1 MHTPICGG
9 PHDTNICTS
18 TSASEQVEAVDYQR
32 NSNFNAYG
40 QNQRSNNNWKQGE
53 GWNNSHNDGYQAQR
67 QYNYGQKPA
76 YGQTDKNRLM
86 YNQNQ
91 GNGNQMTQF
100 RPQYDSQ
107 LDFTQQRRD
116 DIREVDERLT
126 RTIMEHKNDHANL
139 KQEITQEIRQEISSL
154 RQESKATIKIIE
166 NQISQM
172 FKMMSDRH
180 Y

>member
-1 MHTPICGG
+1 MEGKPKPCMALALYCNICGG

-18 TSASEQVEAVDYQR
+18 PPASEQVEVVDYQR

-76 YGQTDKNRLM
+76 YGQNDKNRLM

-126 RTIMEHKNDHANL
+126 RTIMELKNDRANL
-139 KQEITQEIRQEISSL
+139 KQEITQEIRQEISRI
-154 RQESKATIKIIE
+154 RQESMATLKTI
-166 NQISQM
+166 
-172 FKMMSDRH
+172 
-180 Y
+180 